1 MLKTFNNIYDKRL
14 WSALGDGSGSGS
26 EISSTIG
33 LRHTLT
39 NKVRAVGKRQ
49 ELFTLV
55 DAPCGACKWIEVW
68 LDELKNANLPVRYVG
83 FDIAQEPVII
93 AQQRLRRFA
102 MFHDVVISQCDLS
115 NLDSSLVP
123 EKVDIVLCRDLLQ
136 HLTYYHSS
144 EVLKSLSY
152 LKANSYMITTYAGP
166 NSVIEDGG
174 YYNVNLELAPF
185 NMKVKD
191 VTVEDIN
198 GEDYFQQTNYKRISW
213 CDSDGL
219 LAASNQV
226 KKIPR
231 IIHHIWLSKTL
242 DQSPPRQYVDFIQSF
257 QEHNPDYEMRLWCNE
272 EIEKLWNH
280 VVLKKFQH
288 LFSKLSII
296 EKCDATRYA
305 IMFMIGGIYVDLNTE
320 CVRSLDPIISSRS
333 VVIVKEPVEH
343 YALNDTHD
351 DMLSNSF
358 LASCPTHPFWLKIL
372 DHLNDYYIDSISA
385 EKKQSLVQIQTGPT
399 AFWKYANAFLKPSEL
414 KDALESTC
422 KLQPLA
428 YNKMVTKNCEF
439 GTEVVCIKHWWSSSN
454 WGLAPPKS
462 AALMANSLPFN
473 FKKTTEVSIDFQES
487 PRGRKGKNGNM
498 VSVVLLCLVIS
509 ICSIILIGKLIVAK
523 V

>member
-1 MLKTFNNIYDKRL
+1 MLETFNNIYDKRL

-26 EISSTIG
+26 EVSSTKG
-33 LRHTLT
+33 LRQTLT
-39 NKVRAVGKRQ
+39 TKVNAVGKRQ

-68 LDELKNANLPVRYVG
+68 LDELRNANLPVRYIG
-83 FDIAQEPVII
+83 FDIAKEPVIK
-93 AQQRLRRFA
+93 AQQRLRRFV
-102 MFHDVVISQCDLS
+102 MFHDVTILQCDLS

-123 EKVDIVLCRDLLQ
+123 EKVDVVLCRDLLQ
-136 HLTYYHSS
+136 HLTYYHAS
-144 EVLKSLSY
+144 EVLNSLSY
-152 LKANSYMITTYAGP
+152 LRANSYMITTYGGP

-213 CDSDGL
+213 CDSADL
-219 LAASNQV
+219 LAASNHV
-226 KKIPR
+226 KKIPH
-231 IIHHIWLSKTL
+231 IVHHIWLSKTS
-242 DQSPPRQYVDFIQSF
+242 DRSPPTQYVDFIQSF
-257 QEHNPDYEMRLWCNE
+257 QEHNPDYEMRLWCNGEIE
-272 EIEKLWNH
+272 EIWNH
-280 VVLKKFQH
+280 SALKKFQH
-288 LFSKLSII
+288 LVSKLSII

-305 IMFMIGGIYVDLNTE
+305 IMFLIGGIYVDLNTE

-333 VVIVKEPVEH
+333 LVLVKEPIEH
-343 YALNDTHD
+343 YTLNDIYD

-372 DHLNDYYIDSISA
+372 DHLNDFYIDSISA
-385 EKKQSLVQIQTGPT
+385 PKKQSLVQIQTGPT

-414 KDALESTC
+414 GDALESTC

-439 GTEVVCIKHWWSSSN
+439 GSEVVCIKHWWSSSN

-462 AALMANSLPFN
+462 AALMANSLPFR
-473 FKKTTEVSIDFQES
+473 FTKTTTMDVQEIQKN
-487 PRGRKGKNGNM
+487 KGKNGNM
-498 VSVVLLCLVIS
+498 IFVFLLFFVI
-509 ICSIILIGKLIVAK
+509 IVCSIILIVKLILHGVL
-523 V
+523 